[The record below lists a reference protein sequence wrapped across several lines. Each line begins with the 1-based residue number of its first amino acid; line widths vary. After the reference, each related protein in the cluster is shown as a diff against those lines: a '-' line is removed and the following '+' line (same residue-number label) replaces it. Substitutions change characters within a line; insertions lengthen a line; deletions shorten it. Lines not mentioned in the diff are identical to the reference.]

1 MSDSYIDQD
10 LALTIVTAIVATIYL
25 VLAIWNFRAGRN
37 GIGVARLFAAVLFGT
52 VALFLATF
60 QMRLF

>member
-10 LALTIVTAIVATIYL
+10 LAIVIVTGAVAAIYL
-25 VLAIWNFRAGRN
+25 ALAVWNFRQRRN
-37 GIGVARLFAAVLFGT
+37 GIGVARLFAAVLFGA
-52 VALFLATF
+52 VAFFFATF

>member
-10 LALTIVTAIVATIYL
+10 LAIVIATGAVAAIYL
-25 VLAIWNFRAGRN
+25 VLAVRNFRAGRN
-37 GIGVARLFAAVLFGT
+37 GVGVARLFAAVLFGA
-52 VALFLATF
+52 VAFFFATF